1 MIEKD
6 GKRGRTK
13 ENTGTNRKAEGIE
26 RNRTGMTKAKHKDG
40 KRLKI

>member
-13 ENTGTNRKAEGIE
+13 ENMGTNRKAEDIE
-26 RNRTGMTKAKHKDG
+26 SNRTGMAKTK
-40 KRLKI
+40 